1 MDVMHDLIMLN
12 AGKYMGMAS
21 SYLEGKKPEAMAW
34 LPFPLYES
42 YRILRGD
49 CELTE
54 RLNSVVYKINSAL
67 QKSSID
73 TPSPQKLKF

>member
-1 MDVMHDLIMLN
+1 MDVLHDLIVLN
-12 AGKYMGMAS
+12 AGKYIGVAS
-21 SYLEGKKPEAMAW
+21 LYIEGKKPEVMAL

-49 CELTE
+49 CNLTE
-54 RLNSVVYKINSAL
+54 RLNSVVYKINSVL

-73 TPSPQKLKF
+73 TPSSQKLKF